1 MAQINQFGK
10 GIALNCGFD
19 LGAQQLLD
27 SRSIVADRTEL
38 EAMPDI
44 RRANGLAVWIQDEK
58 KLVVWDEPNSA
69 WVEVSGDTAAFSE
82 ALEEA
87 INNVNDTIDDVK
99 VYAGQVDERI
109 DSVYE
114 HFATKI
120 TDLKT
125 QISEIE
131 VDDTFYSDK
140 SYALTSAHGGLASGT
155 DVAGWKIKDILKNIL
170 FPLKVPTL
178 KISGT
183 STLYKLSDTSNIP
196 SIKLTIGSGDFSLNS
211 PASLL
216 YDGSEITTLASG
228 ESYSSLSVVVNQN
241 QCTFKATT
249 TPNISDDETDPA
261 ILAWKDKTITSNT
274 LTTFAVRPLFYAWS
288 TVEEPEFPKVYA
300 DIFAPNSEDANY
312 TWSTDPTELLTQ
324 SEKTVTLNF
333 AAQTTAAHMVIVS
346 PYKIT
351 QILNPSS
358 FDITSSFTETQSIVS
373 DTSVHVDYGDDFTY
387 LYVSN
392 ITSQEKAY
400 PLTVTLTKENRVASS
415 GGGVSGGRR

>member
-1 MAQINQFGK
+1 MAEINQFGK

-38 EAMPDI
+38 EAIPNI
-44 RRANGLAVWIQDEK
+44 RRANGLLVWIQDEK
-58 KLVVWDEPNSA
+58 KLVAWDEPNSA
-69 WVEVSGDTAAFSE
+69 WVEVSGDTSNIEQIASDLE
-82 ALEEA
+82 ALELR
-87 INNVNDTIDDVK
+87 VNANGDTI
-99 VYAGQVDERI
+99 Y
-109 DSVYE
+109 
-114 HFATKI
+114 
-120 TDLKT
+120 DLKT

-131 VDDTFYSDK
+131 VDDTFYTDK

-155 DVAGWKIKDILKNIL
+155 DVSGWKIKDILKNIL

-183 STLYKLSDTSNIP
+183 STLYKLSDTSKIP
-196 SIKLTIGSGDFSLNS
+196 SITLTIGSGDFRLNS

-228 ESYSSLSVVVNQN
+228 ESYSSLSVVVNKN

-274 LTTFAVRPLFYAWS
+274 LTTYAVRPLFYAWS

-373 DTSVHVDYGDDFTY
+373 DTSVHVNYGDDFTY

-400 PLTVTLTKENRVASS
+400 PLTVTLTKENSHDPTRS
-415 GGGVSGGRR
+415 GPSG

>member
-1 MAQINQFGK
+1 MAEINQFGK

-38 EAMPDI
+38 EAIPNI
-44 RRANGLAVWIQDEK
+44 RRANGLLVWIQDEK
-58 KLVVWDEPNSA
+58 KLVAWDEPNSA
-69 WVEVSGDTAAFSE
+69 WVEVSGDTSNIEQIASDLE
-82 ALEEA
+82 ALELR
-87 INNVNDTIDDVK
+87 INANGDTI
-99 VYAGQVDERI
+99 Y
-109 DSVYE
+109 
-114 HFATKI
+114 
-120 TDLKT
+120 DLQT
-125 QISEIE
+125 QIREIE

-183 STLYKLSDTSNIP
+183 STLYKLSDTSKIP
-196 SIKLTIGSGDFSLNS
+196 SITLTIGSGDFRLNS

-228 ESYSSLSVVVNQN
+228 ESYSSLSFVVNKN

-274 LTTFAVRPLFYAWS
+274 LTTYAVRPLFYAWS
-288 TVEEPEFPKVYA
+288 TVKEPEFPKVYA
-300 DIFAPNSEDANY
+300 DIFAPNSEDADY

-358 FDITSSFTETQSIVS
+358 FDITSSFTETRSIVS

-400 PLTVTLTKENRVASS
+400 PLTVTLTKENRGASS
-415 GGGVSGGRR
+415 AGSSHRPGGGGKPTTTE

>member
-1 MAQINQFGK
+1 MAEINQFGK

-38 EAMPDI
+38 EAIPNI
-44 RRANGLAVWIQDEK
+44 RRANGLLVWIQDEK
-58 KLVVWDEPNSA
+58 KLVAWDEPNSA
-69 WVEVSGDTAAFSE
+69 WVEVSGDTSNIEQIASDLE
-82 ALEEA
+82 ALELR
-87 INNVNDTIDDVK
+87 VNSNGDTI
-99 VYAGQVDERI
+99 Y
-109 DSVYE
+109 
-114 HFATKI
+114 
-120 TDLKT
+120 DLQT

-228 ESYSSLSVVVNQN
+228 ESYSSLSVVVNKN

-400 PLTVTLTKENRVASS
+400 PLTVTLTKENRGASSS
-415 GGGVSGGRR
+415 GGRPGGRPTTTK

>member
-1 MAQINQFGK
+1 MAEINQFGK

-38 EAMPDI
+38 EAIPNI
-44 RRANGLAVWIQDEK
+44 RRANGLLVWIQDEK
-58 KLVVWDEPNSA
+58 KLVAWDEPNSA
-69 WVEVSGDTAAFSE
+69 WVEVSGDTSNIEQIASDLE
-82 ALEEA
+82 ALELR
-87 INNVNDTIDDVK
+87 VNANGDTI
-99 VYAGQVDERI
+99 Y
-109 DSVYE
+109 
-114 HFATKI
+114 
-120 TDLKT
+120 DLQT
-125 QISEIE
+125 QIREIE

-155 DVAGWKIKDILKNIL
+155 DVSGWKIKDILKNIL

-228 ESYSSLSVVVNQN
+228 ESYSSLSVVVNKN

-274 LTTFAVRPLFYAWS
+274 LTTYAVRPLFYAWS

-300 DIFAPNSEDANY
+300 DIFAPNSKDANY

-400 PLTVTLTKENRVASS
+400 PLTVTLTKENRGASS
-415 GGGVSGGRR
+415 AGSSHRPGGGGKPTTKE

>member
-1 MAQINQFGK
+1 MAEINQFGK

-38 EAMPDI
+38 EAIPNI
-44 RRANGLAVWIQDEK
+44 RRANGLLVWIQDEK
-58 KLVVWDEPNSA
+58 KLVAWDEPNSA
-69 WVEVSGDTAAFSE
+69 WVEVSGDTANIEQIASDLE
-82 ALEEA
+82 ALELR
-87 INNVNDTIDDVK
+87 VNANGDTI
-99 VYAGQVDERI
+99 Y
-109 DSVYE
+109 
-114 HFATKI
+114 
-120 TDLKT
+120 DLQT
-125 QISEIE
+125 QIREIE

-183 STLYKLSDTSNIP
+183 STLYKLSDTSKIP
-196 SIKLTIGSGDFSLNS
+196 SITLTIGSGDFRLNS

-228 ESYSSLSVVVNQN
+228 ESYSSLSVVVNKN

-274 LTTFAVRPLFYAWS
+274 LTTYAVRPLFYAWS

-400 PLTVTLTKENRVASS
+400 PLTVTLTKENRGASS
-415 GGGVSGGRR
+415 AGSPHRPGGGGKPTTKE